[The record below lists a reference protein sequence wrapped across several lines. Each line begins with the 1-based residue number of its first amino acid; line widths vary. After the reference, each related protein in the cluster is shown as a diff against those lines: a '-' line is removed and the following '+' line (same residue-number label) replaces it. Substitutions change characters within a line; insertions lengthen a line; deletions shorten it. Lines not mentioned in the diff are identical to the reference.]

1 MIRAFHKAGIGC
13 IMEMYFPAEVNPLMA
28 LRAVQFWKQNYHVDG
43 FHILGEGAPLDL
55 IMKDGLLAGTKIMA
69 EGMDTAALYKNRR
82 SGKRCFAEYNLGFLQ
97 DMRRFLKSDEDMV
110 PAVQYRIRHNPDDH
124 GVINYITCQD
134 GFTLNDLVSYNYKH
148 NEANGE
154 GNNDGCSYNY
164 SWNCGIEGPSRKQ
177 WIRQMRE
184 RQMRAAFAMLLFS
197 QGVPMIY
204 GGDEIG
210 NSQEGNNNAYCQDN
224 SIGWIDWR
232 GLRRNASMLAFVKK
246 AVALRKAHPVLHMS
260 ESMKE
265 ADYLG
270 KGFPDMSFHGERAW
284 FCNMENTSRMIGVML
299 CGAYAKL
306 PDGSEDDFLYT
317 GYNFH
322 WETRNI
328 ALPNLPEGM
337 EWKKVMDTGDLTCD
351 GFYGENG
358 QVYERAV
365 EVGPR
370 TVVVLQGVK
379 KPEPERKHT
388 GKGKKNEKLPGAER
402 KKTAASDNTVTEA
415 ENKERRSG
423 DNASMASL

>member
-1 MIRAFHKAGIGC
+1 M
-13 IMEMYFPAEVNPLMA
+13 
-28 LRAVQFWKQNYHVDG
+28 DG

-82 SGKRCFAEYNLGFLQ
+82 PGKRCFAEYNLGFLQ

-388 GKGKKNEKLPGAER
+388 GKG
-402 KKTAASDNTVTEA
+402 
-415 ENKERRSG
+415 
-423 DNASMASL
+423 

>member
-1 MIRAFHKAGIGC
+1 M
-13 IMEMYFPAEVNPLMA
+13 
-28 LRAVQFWKQNYHVDG
+28 
-43 FHILGEGAPLDL
+43 
-55 IMKDGLLAGTKIMA
+55 
-69 EGMDTAALYKNRR
+69 
-82 SGKRCFAEYNLGFLQ
+82 
-97 DMRRFLKSDEDMV
+97 
-110 PAVQYRIRHNPDDH
+110 
-124 GVINYITCQD
+124 INYITCQD

-224 SIGWIDWR
+224 PIGWIDWR
-232 GLRRNASMLAFVKK
+232 GLRKNASMLAFVKK
-246 AVALRKAHPVLHMS
+246 TVALRKAHPVLHMN

-270 KGFPDMSFHGERAW
+270 KGFPDLSFHGERAW
-284 FCNMENTSRMIGVML
+284 FCNMENTSRMIGMML
-299 CGAYAKL
+299 CGEYARQA
-306 PDGSEDDFLYT
+306 DGTGDDFLYV
-317 GYNFH
+317 GFNFH
-322 WETRNI
+322 WETRSM

-358 QVYERAV
+358 QVYERSV
-365 EVGPR
+365 EVGP
-370 TVVVLQGVK
+370 VLWWCF
-379 KPEPERKHT
+379 R
-388 GKGKKNEKLPGAER
+388 A
-402 KKTAASDNTVTEA
+402 
-415 ENKERRSG
+415 
-423 DNASMASL
+423 

>member
-1 MIRAFHKAGIGC
+1 
-13 IMEMYFPAEVNPLMA
+13 
-28 LRAVQFWKQNYHVDG
+28 
-43 FHILGEGAPLDL
+43 
-55 IMKDGLLAGTKIMA
+55 
-69 EGMDTAALYKNRR
+69 
-82 SGKRCFAEYNLGFLQ
+82 
-97 DMRRFLKSDEDMV
+97 
-110 PAVQYRIRHNPDDH
+110 
-124 GVINYITCQD
+124 
-134 GFTLNDLVSYNYKH
+134 
-148 NEANGE
+148 
-154 GNNDGCSYNY
+154 
-164 SWNCGIEGPSRKQ
+164 
-177 WIRQMRE
+177 
-184 RQMRAAFAMLLFS
+184 
-197 QGVPMIY
+197 MIY

-224 SIGWIDWR
+224 PIGWIDWR

-388 GKGKKNEKLPGAER
+388 GKGKKNEKLPGAEG

-415 ENKERRSG
+415 ENKERRFG

>member
-1 MIRAFHKAGIGC
+1 MDSMRY
-13 IMEMYFPAEVNPLMA
+13 MVEEM
-28 LRAVQFWKQNYHVDG
+28 HVDG
-43 FHILGEGAPLDL
+43 FRLDL
-55 IMKDGLLAGTKIMA
+55 ATSLARVKQ
-69 EGMDTAALYKNRR
+69 EF
-82 SGKRCFAEYNLGFLQ
+82 SQSSGFLMSLRQ
-97 DMRRFLKSDEDMV
+97 DEVLQLVKIAAEPWDVGIGGYQLGAFPPGSMEWNDRYRDVTRRFWRGDERQVGELASRLSGSSDIFGPSHRTIWSTV
-110 PAVQYRIRHNPDDH
+110 
-124 GVINYITCQD
+124 NYLTVHD
-134 GFTLNDLVSYNYKH
+134 GMTLNDLVSYNHKH
-148 NEANGE
+148 NYANGE
-154 GNNDGCSYNY
+154 DNRDGTDANWSYN
-164 SWNCGIEGPSRKQ
+164 SGVEGFTENKEIVENRKLRQ
-177 WIRQMRE
+177 RAMMSTLLLSFGTPIIR
-184 RQMRAAFAMLLFS
+184 S
-197 QGVPMIY
+197 
-204 GGDEIG
+204 GDEFL
-210 NSQEGNNNAYCQDN
+210 NTQFGNNNAYCQDN

-322 WETRNI
+322 WETRDI

-388 GKGKKNEKLPGAER
+388 GKGKKNEKLPGAEA

>member
-1 MIRAFHKAGIGC
+1 
-13 IMEMYFPAEVNPLMA
+13 
-28 LRAVQFWKQNYHVDG
+28 
-43 FHILGEGAPLDL
+43 
-55 IMKDGLLAGTKIMA
+55 
-69 EGMDTAALYKNRR
+69 
-82 SGKRCFAEYNLGFLQ
+82 
-97 DMRRFLKSDEDMV
+97 
-110 PAVQYRIRHNPDDH
+110 
-124 GVINYITCQD
+124 
-134 GFTLNDLVSYNYKH
+134 
-148 NEANGE
+148 
-154 GNNDGCSYNY
+154 
-164 SWNCGIEGPSRKQ
+164 
-177 WIRQMRE
+177 
-184 RQMRAAFAMLLFS
+184 
-197 QGVPMIY
+197 
-204 GGDEIG
+204 
-210 NSQEGNNNAYCQDN
+210 
-224 SIGWIDWR
+224 
-232 GLRRNASMLAFVKK
+232 
-246 AVALRKAHPVLHMS
+246 MS

-388 GKGKKNEKLPGAER
+388 GKGKR
-402 KKTAASDNTVTEA
+402 MKTAR
-415 ENKERRSG
+415 RRSEENCSFRQYC
-423 DNASMASL
+423 DRS

>member
-1 MIRAFHKAGIGC
+1 MT
-13 IMEMYFPAEVNPLMA
+13 L
-28 LRAVQFWKQNYHVDG
+28 
-43 FHILGEGAPLDL
+43 
-55 IMKDGLLAGTKIMA
+55 
-69 EGMDTAALYKNRR
+69 
-82 SGKRCFAEYNLGFLQ
+82 FLQ
-97 DMRRFLKSDEDMV
+97 
-110 PAVQYRIRHNPDDH
+110 
-124 GVINYITCQD
+124 
-134 GFTLNDLVSYNYKH
+134 YKH

-184 RQMRAAFAMLLFS
+184 RQMRAAFAMMLFS

-284 FCNMENTSRMIGVML
+284 FCNMEN
-299 CGAYAKL
+299 
-306 PDGSEDDFLYT
+306 P
-317 GYNFH
+317 
-322 WETRNI
+322 
-328 ALPNLPEGM
+328 
-337 EWKKVMDTGDLTCD
+337 
-351 GFYGENG
+351 
-358 QVYERAV
+358 
-365 EVGPR
+365 
-370 TVVVLQGVK
+370 
-379 KPEPERKHT
+379 
-388 GKGKKNEKLPGAER
+388 
-402 KKTAASDNTVTEA
+402 AA
-415 ENKERRSG
+415 
-423 DNASMASL
+423 